1 MTEHIKNT
9 RRQLGE
15 LARMAQQTEAAE
27 RKILERAETLLNE
40 VQKKIEAA
48 RPRALVLGAQEAG
61 QYQELIM
68 ERGRLQ
74 QVIAQ
79 AKAVLA

>member
-9 RRQLGE
+9 RRQIGE
-15 LARMAQQTEAAE
+15 LARMAQQTDAAE
-27 RKILERAETLLNE
+27 RKILERAETLLGE
-40 VQKKIEAA
+40 VQEKIEAA
-48 RPRALVLGAQEAG
+48 RPRALVPGAQEAG
-61 QYQELIM
+61 QYQDLIM

-79 AKAVLA
+79 ARAVLA